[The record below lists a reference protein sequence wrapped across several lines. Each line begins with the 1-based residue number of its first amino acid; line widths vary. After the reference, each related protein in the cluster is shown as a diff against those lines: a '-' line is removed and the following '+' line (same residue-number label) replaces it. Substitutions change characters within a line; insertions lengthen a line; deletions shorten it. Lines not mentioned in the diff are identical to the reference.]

1 MNQVMLWRTIRMYLQ
16 SATLQPYLEAVRHTL
31 QAALCLEQFSS
42 QVVER
47 HMKPEVEVRTSKEL
61 LMTPVVVARNKQERV
76 LIEPSINSVRVS
88 ISIKQSDE
96 IERILCH
103 KFTRFMCQRAD
114 SFFVLRRKPLPGYDI
129 SFLITASHTET
140 MYKHKLVDFLLHFM
154 QEIDKFHRMR
164 ILVLFAICAG
174 NAFASEELTTT
185 ERTTFPVEGN
195 EDIIRF
201 QVIFP
206 SSATMGR
213 KWAANSRVLLNHGEY
228 IGFVREDG
236 SFVVDN
242 VPSGSYVVQVENVD
256 FVFEPI
262 RVDITAK
269 GKIRAR
275 KLTLLQPNVVNQLPY
290 PLKLSSR
297 EATRYFRKREEWRI
311 TDMLMNP
318 MVLMLVVPLVIM
330 LIIPK
335 MTANDPQ
342 LQKEMAEMQLP
353 KMDMPDVSEM
363 MANLFGGGAP
373 KPKKKAIAGGQQ
385 KKK

>member
-1 MNQVMLWRTIRMYLQ
+1 
-16 SATLQPYLEAVRHTL
+16 
-31 QAALCLEQFSS
+31 
-42 QVVER
+42 
-47 HMKPEVEVRTSKEL
+47 MKPEVEVRTSKEL

-154 QEIDKFHRMR
+154 QEIDK
-164 ILVLFAICAG
+164 
-174 NAFASEELTTT
+174 
-185 ERTTFPVEGN
+185 
-195 EDIIRF
+195 
-201 QVIFP
+201 VIFP
-206 SSATMGR
+206 SSANSGR

-242 VPSGSYVVQVENVD
+242 VENVD

-275 KLTLLQPNVVNQLPY
+275 KLTVLQPNVVNQLPY
-290 PLKLSSR
+290 PLKLSAR

-311 TDMLMNP
+311 TDMLFNP
-318 MVLMLVVPLVIM
+318 MVLMLVVPLIIM

-342 LQKEMAEMQLP
+342 LQKEISEMQMP
-353 KMDMPDVSEM
+353 KLDMPDVSEM

-373 KPKKKAIAGGQQ
+373 KTKKKAVTGGQQ
-385 KKK
+385 KKNR

>member
-1 MNQVMLWRTIRMYLQ
+1 MR
-16 SATLQPYLEAVRHTL
+16 
-31 QAALCLEQFSS
+31 
-42 QVVER
+42 
-47 HMKPEVEVRTSKEL
+47 
-61 LMTPVVVARNKQERV
+61 
-76 LIEPSINSVRVS
+76 
-88 ISIKQSDE
+88 ISI
-96 IERILCH
+96 L
-103 KFTRFMCQRAD
+103 
-114 SFFVLRRKPLPGYDI
+114 
-129 SFLITASHTET
+129 LI
-140 MYKHKLVDFLLHFM
+140 V
-154 QEIDKFHRMR
+154 
-164 ILVLFAICAG
+164 FAGIAL
-174 NAFASEELTTT
+174 ASEELATT
-185 ERTTFPVEGN
+185 ERTTFAVEGN
-195 EDIIRF
+195 
-201 QVIFP
+201 VIFP

-242 VPSGSYVVQVENVD
+242 VSQRQLCCAGEWRTVD

-353 KMDMPDVSEM
+353 KVS
-363 MANLFGGGAP
+363 G
-373 KPKKKAIAGGQQ
+373 I
-385 KKK
+385 

>member
-1 MNQVMLWRTIRMYLQ
+1 
-16 SATLQPYLEAVRHTL
+16 
-31 QAALCLEQFSS
+31 
-42 QVVER
+42 
-47 HMKPEVEVRTSKEL
+47 
-61 LMTPVVVARNKQERV
+61 MT
-76 LIEPSINSVRVS
+76 
-88 ISIKQSDE
+88 
-96 IERILCH
+96 
-103 KFTRFMCQRAD
+103 
-114 SFFVLRRKPLPGYDI
+114 
-129 SFLITASHTET
+129 
-140 MYKHKLVDFLLHFM
+140 
-154 QEIDKFHRMR
+154 
-164 ILVLFAICAG
+164 ILVLFSI
-174 NAFASEELTTT
+174 FAVVVFATEELATS
-185 ERTTFPVEGN
+185 ERTAFTVEGN
-195 EDIIRF
+195 VIFPSSASMGRKWAANSRVLSSKEIFITCLPAWFMMFFVIGLVVSENLGEKCRRNHAIDSRCLF
-201 QVIFP
+201 KKFLSQVIFP

-242 VPSGSYVVQVENVD
+242 VPSGSYVVQVIAFTTKLVIFPSSATMGRKWAANSRVLLNHGEYIGFVREDGSFVVDNVPSGSYVVQVIGFTTNSRWAHFAFRWSFRD
-256 FVFEPI
+256 FAVS
-262 RVDITAK
+262 DIFFLIGPLSKLFSFRMTANDPQ
-269 GKIRAR
+269 
-275 KLTLLQPNVVNQLPY
+275 LQKEMAEMQLPKPNVVNQLPY

>member
-1 MNQVMLWRTIRMYLQ
+1 M
-16 SATLQPYLEAVRHTL
+16 
-31 QAALCLEQFSS
+31 
-42 QVVER
+42 
-47 HMKPEVEVRTSKEL
+47 
-61 LMTPVVVARNKQERV
+61 RV
-76 LIEPSINSVRVS
+76 
-88 ISIKQSDE
+88 
-96 IERILCH
+96 
-103 KFTRFMCQRAD
+103 
-114 SFFVLRRKPLPGYDI
+114 
-129 SFLITASHTET
+129 
-140 MYKHKLVDFLLHFM
+140 
-154 QEIDKFHRMR
+154 
-164 ILVLFAICAG
+164 LVLFAVCGAS
-174 NAFASEELTTT
+174 AFASEELTTT

-195 EDIIRF
+195 
-201 QVIFP
+201 VIFP
-206 SSATMGR
+206 SSPTMGR

-353 KMDMPDVSEM
+353 KMDMPDVGEM